1 MDDSANVI
9 DYTRDYESQVVLL
22 TGATGSLGGCL
33 LYKLAL
39 RLPTKKIY
47 ALCRRSIGDAIRKWE
62 STMPQQI
69 EPGLGLDTTVCEKM
83 RNEVTAVINTAAN
96 ISLVQDL
103 EESLQNNC
111 QTAIALLQTA
121 STFNKVQLF
130 IHISSLAVNSFLSGG
145 LVEERLYPSPD
156 EIPNPEGDL
165 AGLPGADPS
174 SLPPD
179 DRYTWPY
186 AQAKHLA
193 ERLLLRQPSPVP
205 VLIIRPAAIGLAMAE
220 PFPLYGPDSAIPI
233 HQMLLSF
240 TLTDQDLE
248 RMAMHH
254 DFEEVPVDL
263 VANFCLLH
271 LANRTTGVVHCS
283 SELYVTRTGAE
294 VLSTVRDCIT
304 PMEMA
309 EVFRKQ
315 RAAAAFMWQNKYRL
329 DQIDQTPTWTVECKR
344 SDYQKQLTGPLA
356 LVPAQHDPNS
366 ISGGGSGR
374 SKQAPRF
381 MILTQFVLRQ
391 SNNYF
396 GGYSQ
401 ALEKD
406 IATTMSCITPP

>member
-1 MDDSANVI
+1 MDDPATTN
-9 DYTRDYESQVVLL
+9 DYTRQYENQVVLL

-69 EPGLGLDTTVCEKM
+69 EDILDSGKVEFITGDLSKPGLGLETTVCEGM

-121 STFNKVQLF
+121 SGFKNVQLF
-130 IHISSLAVNSFLSGG
+130 IHFSSLAVNSFLSGG

-156 EIPNPEGDL
+156 DIPNPEGEL

-174 SLPPD
+174 RLPPD

-205 VLIIRPAAIGLAMAE
+205 VLIIRPSAIGPALAE
-220 PFPLYGPDSAIPI
+220 PFPLYGPDSAIPL

-263 VANFCLLH
+263 VANCCLVH

-294 VLSTVRDCIT
+294 VLSTARDCIT
-304 PMEMA
+304 PVELA

-356 LVPAQHDPNS
+356 LVPAQHDA
-366 ISGGGSGR
+366 
-374 SKQAPRF
+374 Q
-381 MILTQFVLRQ
+381 QHLRRRIRKMYRVMLDSPGEVQ
-391 SNNYF
+391 
-396 GGYSQ
+396 
-401 ALEKD
+401 
-406 IATTMSCITPP
+406 